1 MVQQGTF
8 RADLYYRLRYLSVVV
23 PAVRDRGDDWELIAS
38 YFLNHLRT
46 KHRTDKRLSD
56 ESRETMRAYGW
67 PGNVREVHSVI
78 DTGFHLS
85 NGPQIEPQD
94 FALQLEQVTRAD
106 QLHPTAVAPRRA
118 PQRCGTGNRTPRLR
132 PPEQRHRQAV
142 PLDEERRRDPPEREA
157 FLPDWAGRR
166 TSRGLIPRAFERP
179 PRSSLLYRR
188 RWARVTIGATD
199 AGRVVYP
206 IRAK

>member
-1 MVQQGTF
+1 MLQQGTF

-38 YFLNHLRT
+38 YFLHHLRT

-67 PGNVREVHSVI
+67 PGNVREVHSVH

-106 QLHPTAVAPRRA
+106 QLQRIPTALDAPVAVRRMLDDHESFWDVVHHPYLRRELGRAEARTIIALGLDRTRGSYKRLVTLFNMA
-118 PQRCGTGNRTPRLR
+118 PSDYLKFMDFLR
-132 PPEQRHRQAV
+132 HQQLKPE
-142 PLDEERRRDPPEREA
+142 
-157 FLPDWAGRR
+157 
-166 TSRGLIPRAFERP
+166 
-179 PRSSLLYRR
+179 
-188 RWARVTIGATD
+188 
-199 AGRVVYP
+199 
-206 IRAK
+206 